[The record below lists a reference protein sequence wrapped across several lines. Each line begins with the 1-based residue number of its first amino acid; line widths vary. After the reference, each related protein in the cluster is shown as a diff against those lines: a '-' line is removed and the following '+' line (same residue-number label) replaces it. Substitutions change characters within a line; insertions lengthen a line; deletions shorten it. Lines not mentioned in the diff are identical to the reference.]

1 MHIAESS
8 RIRKYLIGPLFATI
22 AGLCGCDTLGSIDER
37 AQTFNKVSADYAAAA
52 ILYNILRAKEA
63 EPLHF
68 VSLTGV
74 VGHNTLTA
82 SLGLPTFEFGPDK
95 TETQRLFLLGPTLV
109 GGPIQTILISV

>member
-1 MHIAESS
+1 MHIAESG

-74 VGHNTLTA
+74 VGITL
-82 SLGLPTFEFGPDK
+82 
-95 TETQRLFLLGPTLV
+95 
-109 GGPIQTILISV
+109 